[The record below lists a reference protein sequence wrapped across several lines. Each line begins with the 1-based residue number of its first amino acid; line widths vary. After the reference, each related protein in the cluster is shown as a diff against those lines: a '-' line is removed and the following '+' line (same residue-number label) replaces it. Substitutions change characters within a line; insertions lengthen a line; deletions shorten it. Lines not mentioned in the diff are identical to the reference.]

1 MRDARDFFQRHAE
14 SEVRL
19 PRLVRVLLG
28 VLVVLAAA
36 GFVFLGAVLLPH
48 RLQMPHPP
56 HAIGTLLF
64 GAFLVALG
72 LGFGFIGMRLVLL
85 KQHSEH
91 LMSAHAVRMASYCS
105 RGSLGNHIE
114 RLHRNRVHSNRFV
127 RVAHGVLVSWHIKAS
142 QSKGAMSSNFRWN
155 GQAVSTSAHLGL
167 RALACRSPK
176 R

>member
-1 MRDARDFFQRHAE
+1 MRDGRDFFQRHAE

-28 VLVVLAAA
+28 VLVLLAAA

-48 RLQMPHPP
+48 RLQMPNPP

-72 LGFGFIGMRLVLL
+72 LGFGFVGMRLVLL

-91 LMSAHAVRMASYCS
+91 LMSAHAARMASYCIAAVGALVIIS
-105 RGSLGNHIE
+105 SVFIGIE
-114 RLHRNRVHSNRFV
+114 FIPTGLFVLLMAYWFHGTSKRVKQKCNEF
-127 RVAHGVLVSWHIKAS
+127 
-142 QSKGAMSSNFRWN
+142 
-155 GQAVSTSAHLGL
+155 
-167 RALACRSPK
+167 
-176 R
+176 